1 MKTRRIRIKIAE
13 FLKENGP
20 QPTYAI
26 QDYINEC
33 MRHGTTSQQLGNCLS
48 KDKRFIKVG
57 AARRNGILS
66 GGYEVC
72 VWGLNEEE
80 SLEPLNHS

>member
-1 MKTRRIRIKIAE
+1 MKTQRIRIKITE
-13 FLKENGP
+13 YLKENGP

-26 QDYINEC
+26 QDYINEN

-48 KDKRFIKVG
+48 KDKRFKKVG
-57 AARRNGILS
+57 STTRKGFLS

-72 VWGLNEEE
+72 VWGLNEDP
-80 SLEPLNHS
+80 PLNG